1 MPYEDG
7 GAGELV
13 HQQNGAAITLP
24 IVLTALPDSTAVDSV
39 YVTASGVTPRIRAE
53 VINPFGTRKLQL
65 LIDVAR
71 ISSPKNCS
79 GDPSSTP
86 LHTQASVGDGS
97 SQPISFDVDT
107 KWQRSTCLERSQRVQ
122 RWWR

>member
-7 GAGELV
+7 GVGELV

-53 VINPFGTRKLQL
+53 VINPFGTRKLQPADRCRPHQQSQEL
-65 LIDVAR
+65 L
-71 ISSPKNCS
+71 
-79 GDPSSTP
+79 G
-86 LHTQASVGDGS
+86 
-97 SQPISFDVDT
+97 
-107 KWQRSTCLERSQRVQ
+107 
-122 RWWR
+122 